1 MKNKNIYIGL
11 FLFVAIAGGTL
22 FYVQDAMD
30 IFEVKN
36 AVYVSVP
43 MHYASPA
50 QGYKM
55 QSTTTR
61 VGQNYLQTTLKP
73 RLTLGEN
80 ATVVN
85 TVSPITHMSSS
96 AQVQTVGSSMQTTSM
111 PLQTQSST
119 TQKGIYA
126 TSGVQVWMGNITPVA
141 SANIAYVE
149 ASSGALPAQ
158 MFASGRRN
166 APPDEEGGGTQG
178 LDIEHPEV
186 PLSDG
191 LWCLLLMGMIY
202 LFVHKYKLNNE

>member
-11 FLFVAIAGGTL
+11 FLFAAIAGIILLQFQEIWESLETQ
-22 FYVQDAMD
+22 Y
-30 IFEVKN
+30 E
-36 AVYVSVP
+36 VYVSVP

-61 VGQNYLQTTLKP
+61 VGQNHLQTTLKP
-73 RLTLGEN
+73 RFTLAKN

-85 TVSPITHMSSS
+85 NVSPITHMSSS

-178 LDIEHPEV
+178 PDIEHQT
-186 PLSDG
+186 PLLDG
-191 LWCLLLMGMIY
+191 LWCMLLFGIIY
-202 LFVHKYKLNNE
+202 LLVHKYKFNHE

>member
-1 MKNKNIYIGL
+1 MKNKNIYLGL
-11 FLFVAIAGGTL
+11 FLFAAIAGGIL
-22 FYVQDAMD
+22 FYVQDAVDM
-30 IFEVKN
+30 FEVKN

-55 QSTTTR
+55 QTTSR

-73 RLTLGEN
+73 HFTLAKN

-85 TVSPITHMSSS
+85 NVSPITHMSSS
-96 AQVQTVGSSMQTTSM
+96 AQVQTVGTSMQTTSM
-111 PLQTQSST
+111 PLQAQSST

-178 LDIEHPEV
+178 PDIEHQT

-191 LWCLLLMGMIY
+191 LWCMLLFGMIY
-202 LFVHKYKLNNE
+202 LLVHKYKFNHE

>member
-11 FLFVAIAGGTL
+11 FLFAAIAGGTL

-36 AVYVSVP
+36 AVYVSAP

-61 VGQNYLQTTLKP
+61 VGQNHLQTTLKP
-73 RLTLGEN
+73 HSTLAQN

-85 TVSPITHMSSS
+85 NMSLITHMSSS
-96 AQVQTVGSSMQTTSM
+96 AQVQTVGTSMQTTSM
-111 PLQTQSST
+111 PLQAQSST

-126 TSGVQVWMGNITPVA
+126 TSGIQVWMGNITPVA

-178 LDIEHPEV
+178 PDIEHQT

-191 LWCLLLMGMIY
+191 LWCMLLFGMIY
-202 LFVHKYKLNNE
+202 LLVHKYKFNHE

>member
-11 FLFVAIAGGTL
+11 FLFAAIAGGIL
-22 FYVQDAMD
+22 FYVQDAVDM
-30 IFEVKN
+30 FEVKN
-36 AVYVSVP
+36 AVYVSAP

-50 QGYKM
+50 QGNKT

-61 VGQNYLQTTLKP
+61 VGQNHLQTTLKP
-73 RLTLGEN
+73 HFTLAKN

-96 AQVQTVGSSMQTTSM
+96 AQVHTVGTSMQTTSM
-111 PLQTQSST
+111 PLQAQSST

-178 LDIEHPEV
+178 PDIEHQT

-191 LWCLLLMGMIY
+191 LWCMILFGIIY
-202 LFVHKYKLNNE
+202 LLVHKYKFNHE

>member
-1 MKNKNIYIGL
+1 MKHKNICIGI
-11 FLFVAIAGGTL
+11 FLFAAIAGIILLQFQEIWELLET
-22 FYVQDAMD
+22 
-30 IFEVKN
+30 KN
-36 AVYVSVP
+36 EVYVSAP

-55 QSTTTR
+55 QSTTR
-61 VGQNYLQTTLKP
+61 VGQNHLQTTLKP
-73 RLTLGEN
+73 RLTVEKN

-85 TVSPITHMSSS
+85 NVSPITHMSSS

-111 PLQTQSST
+111 PLQAQSST

-178 LDIEHPEV
+178 PDIEHQT

-191 LWCLLLMGMIY
+191 LWCMLLFGIIY
-202 LFVHKYKLNNE
+202 LLVHKYKFNHE